1 MKEIA
6 LHILDIAQ
14 NSISAGASCVD
25 IEIMEAPDK
34 DELIIVIED
43 NGRGMTREMVDRV
56 SDPYYTSRTTRK
68 VGMGI
73 PLFKH
78 NAEQAGGS
86 LEIISEAGTGTRLTA
101 RFCRSH
107 MDCPPIGDIAGV
119 VSMLAGANPGLDFKY
134 RHNIGKSEYVF
145 DTKEVKEVL
154 EEVPLSEP
162 TVIRYMKEM
171 IRENLA
177 DLSDTL

>member
-6 LHILDIAQ
+6 LHILDITQ

-25 IEIMEAPDK
+25 IEILEAPDK
-34 DELIIVIED
+34 DELIVVIDD
-43 NGRGMTREMVDRV
+43 NGRGMTREMVDKV
-56 SDPYYTSRTTRK
+56 SDPYFTSRTTRK

-86 LEIISEAGTGTRLTA
+86 LEITSEPGIGTRLTA
-101 RFCRSH
+101 KFCRSH

-119 VSMLAGANPGLDFKY
+119 ISMLAGANPGLDF
-134 RHNIGKSEYVF
+134 RFTHRTVKSSYVF
-145 DTKEVKEVL
+145 DTREVKEVL

-162 TVIRYMKEM
+162 AVIRYMKEM
-171 IRENLA
+171 ISENLT
-177 DLSDTL
+177 DLSDTP

>member
-14 NSISAGASCVD
+14 NSISAGASRVD
-25 IEIMEAPDK
+25 IDILEAPEK
-34 DELIIVIED
+34 DELIVEIDD
-43 NGRGMTREMVDRV
+43 NGRGMTSETVDKV
-56 SDPYYTSRTTRK
+56 ADPYFTSRTTRK

-78 NAEQAGGS
+78 SAEQAGGS
-86 LEIISEAGTGTRLTA
+86 LDIISEPGTGTRLTA

-119 VSMLAGANPGLDFKY
+119 ISMLAGANPGLDFKY
-134 RHNIGKSEYVF
+134 SHRIGKSSYVF
-145 DTKEVKEVL
+145 DTMEVRVVL

-162 TVIRYMKEM
+162 AVIRYMKEM
-171 IRENLA
+171 IHENLK
-177 DLSDTL
+177 DLSETQ